1 MLTNVWGPGMELR
14 EEELLRREN
23 RNRKYMM
30 DLKSENLLLNFN
42 LEAGRF
48 TAPYALENIHG
59 GWEAQ
64 TCQLR
69 GHFLGH
75 WLSAAAMRYH
85 ATGDGEIK
93 AKADA
98 IVHELALCQEEN
110 GGQWVGSIP
119 EKYLHWIAR
128 GKQVWAPQY
137 NLHKTLMGLVDMY
150 ELAGNQ
156 EALQVA
162 DRFAD
167 WFYDWSAGFTRE
179 QFDDILDFE
188 TGGMLE
194 IWAQML
200 DHTGK
205 DKYRELLKRYY
216 RGRFFDP
223 LLEGKDVLTNMHA
236 NTTIPEVLGCARAY
250 EVTGEQHW
258 RDIVEAYWDLSVNQ
272 RGQYAT
278 GGQTSGEIWSA
289 KQSLGARLGD
299 KNQEY
304 CTVYNM
310 LRLADYLFRW
320 TKDPRYADYIEM
332 GIYNGMMAQA
342 YWQRFKTNGQHYDT
356 PDEGL
361 LTYFLPLASGSKK
374 GWASETND
382 FFCCHGTLVQGNAA
396 WERDIL
402 YQEGDDLYVA
412 QYFDFSAKVQVGDQT
427 VELSMA
433 RDTLTGSFHLSST
446 SSARQNIHE
455 NTAKYPHHPDCRAE
469 VLTIHTQAPVEF
481 TLHVRI
487 PWWVQG
493 EAVVCVNGQ
502 EQARVSG
509 KSEFVTLHR
518 LWENGDVVRVEMPL
532 GVHTWSLPED
542 PNMVAFLYGP
552 VLLAGLCDEERQLT
566 VQGKD
571 AAAILTHDGERE
583 WGSWKDTFKT
593 VGQERGLR
601 FIPLYQVGY
610 ETYTIYFPLKYNAL

>member
-1 MLTNVWGPGMELR
+1 M
-14 EEELLRREN
+14 
-23 RNRKYMM
+23 
-30 DLKSENLLLNFN
+30 
-42 LEAGRF
+42 
-48 TAPYALENIHG
+48 
-59 GWEAQ
+59 
-64 TCQLR
+64 
-69 GHFLGH
+69 
-75 WLSAAAMRYH
+75 
-85 ATGDGEIK
+85 
-93 AKADA
+93 
-98 IVHELALCQEEN
+98 
-110 GGQWVGSIP
+110 
-119 EKYLHWIAR
+119 
-128 GKQVWAPQY
+128 
-137 NLHKTLMGLVDMY
+137 
-150 ELAGNQ
+150 
-156 EALQVA
+156 
-162 DRFAD
+162 
-167 WFYDWSAGFTRE
+167 
-179 QFDDILDFE
+179 
-188 TGGMLE
+188 E

-258 RDIVEAYWDLSVNQ
+258 RDIVEAYWDLAVNQ

-310 LRLADYLFRW
+310 LRLAGYLFRW

-361 LTYFLPLASGSKK
+361 LTYFLPLAPGSKK

-402 YQEGDDLYVA
+402 YQEGDNLYVA
-412 QYFDFSAKVQVGDQT
+412 QYFDFSAKVQVGNQT

-571 AAAILTHDGERE
+571 PAAILTHDGERE

>member
-1 MLTNVWGPGMELR
+1 MLKTIWGPDMTLR
-14 EEELLRREN
+14 EEELLRRER

-30 DLKSENLLLNFN
+30 DLKSENLVLNFQ

-48 TAPYALENIHG
+48 TTPYLPEGIHG

-64 TCQLR
+64 ACQLR

-85 ATGDGEIK
+85 AAGDGEIK

-98 IVHELALCQEEN
+98 IVHELALCQEDN
-110 GGQWVGSIP
+110 GGQWAGSIP

-137 NLHKTLMGLVDMY
+137 NLHKTFMGLVDMY
-150 ELAGNQ
+150 ELAGNR
-156 EALQVA
+156 EALEVA

-167 WFYDWSAGFTRE
+167 WFYQWSGTFTRE

-194 IWAQML
+194 IWVQLL

-205 DKYRELLKRYY
+205 DKYRELMDRYY
-216 RGRFFDP
+216 RRRLFDP

-250 EVTGEQHW
+250 EVTGEQRW
-258 RDIVEAYWDLSVNQ
+258 RDIVEAYWKLAVDQ

-278 GGQTSGEIWSA
+278 GGQTSGEVWSS
-289 KQSLGARLGD
+289 KGFLGARLGD

-320 TKDPRYADYIEM
+320 TKDARYADYIEM
-332 GIYNGMMAQA
+332 GIYNGLMAQA
-342 YWQRFKTNGQHYDT
+342 YWQRFKTNGQHYNT

-361 LTYFLPLASGSKK
+361 LTYFLPLAPGSHK

-382 FFCCHGTLVQGNAA
+382 FFCCHGTLVQGNST
-396 WERDIL
+396 WERGIL
-402 YQEGDDLYVA
+402 YQEESQLYVA
-412 QYFDFSAKVQVGDQT
+412 QYFDFTAQVQVQEKPVT
-427 VELSMA
+427 LSMT

-455 NTAKYPHHPDCRAE
+455 NTAKYPRHPDCRAE
-469 VLTIHTQAPVEF
+469 VLTVETEAPVEF
-481 TLHVRI
+481 ALHLRA

-493 EAVVCVNGQ
+493 EAVVTVNGG
-502 EQARVSG
+502 EEVRVKAGSG
-509 KSEFVTLHR
+509 FVSLNR
-518 LWENGDVVRVEMPL
+518 VWNNGDVVRMEMPM
-532 GVHTWSLPED
+532 GISTWSLPED
-542 PNMVAFLYGP
+542 PDTVAFLYGP
-552 VLLAGLCDEERQLT
+552 VTLAGLCGEERQLT
-566 VQGKD
+566 VEGD
-571 AAAILTHDGERE
+571 AARLLAHDGERE
-583 WGSWKDTFKT
+583 WGAWRDTFKT
-593 VGQERGLR
+593 VGQERGIR

-610 ETYTIYFPLKYNAL
+610 EDYTVYFSLKHV

>member
-23 RNRKYMM
+23 RNRRYMM

-258 RDIVEAYWDLSVNQ
+258 RDIVEAYWDLAVNQ

-361 LTYFLPLASGSKK
+361 LTYFLPLAPGSKK

-509 KSEFVTLHR
+509 KSGFVTLHR
-518 LWENGDVVRVEMPL
+518 LWENGDVVRIEMPL

-566 VQGKD
+566 IQGKD
-571 AAAILTHDGERE
+571 AATILTHDGERE

-610 ETYTIYFPLKYNAL
+610 ETYTIYFPLKNNAL

>member
-1 MLTNVWGPGMELR
+1 MLKNIWGREMTLR
-14 EEELLRREN
+14 EEELLRRER

-30 DLKSENLLLNFN
+30 DLKSENLLLNFQ
-42 LEAGRF
+42 LEAGRY
-48 TAPYALENIHG
+48 TSPYTPEGIHG
-59 GWEAQ
+59 GWESQ

-110 GGQWVGSIP
+110 GGQWAGSIP
-119 EKYLHWIAR
+119 EKYLHWIAG

-137 NLHKTLMGLVDMY
+137 NLHKTFMGLVDMY
-150 ELAGNQ
+150 ELAGNR
-156 EALQVA
+156 EALEVA

-167 WFYDWSAGFTRE
+167 WFYQWSGNFTRE

-194 IWAQML
+194 IWVQLL
-200 DHTGK
+200 DYTGN
-205 DKYRELLKRYY
+205 DKYRELMDRYY
-216 RGRFFDP
+216 RRRLFEP
-223 LLEGKDVLTNMHA
+223 LLAGKDVLTNMHA

-250 EVTGEQHW
+250 EVTGEQRW
-258 RDIVEAYWDLSVNQ
+258 RDIVEAYWKLAVDQ

-289 KQSLGARLGD
+289 KGFLGARLGD
-299 KNQEY
+299 KNQEH

-320 TKDPRYADYIEM
+320 TKDSRYADYIEL

-361 LTYFLPLASGSKK
+361 LTYFLPLAPGSRK

-382 FFCCHGTLVQGNAA
+382 FFCCHGTLVQGNAS
-396 WERDIL
+396 WERGIL
-402 YQEGDDLYVA
+402 YQEGDNLYVA
-412 QYFDFSAKVQVGDQT
+412 QYFDFSAKVTVKGQQVA
-427 VELSMA
+427 LSMT

-469 VLTIHTQAPVEF
+469 VISVATETPVEF
-481 TLHVRI
+481 ALNLRV
-487 PWWVQG
+487 PWWVKG
-493 EAVVCVNGQ
+493 EALVTVNGR
-502 EQARVSG
+502 EEARVT
-509 KSEFVTLHR
+509 SEAGFVTLR
-518 LWENGDVVRVEMPL
+518 RVWSDGDVVRLEMPM
-532 GVHTWSLPED
+532 GVSTWSLPED
-542 PNMVAFLYGP
+542 SNTVAFLYGP
-552 VLLAGLCDEERQLT
+552 VTLAGLCGEERQLI
-566 VQGKD
+566 VEGSSD
-571 AAAILTHDGERE
+571 ASCLLTHDGERE
-583 WGSWKDTFKT
+583 WGAWRDTFKT
-593 VGQERGLR
+593 VGQERGIR

-610 ETYTIYFPLKYNAL
+610 EAYTVYFPIKRV

>member
-23 RNRKYMM
+23 RNRRYMM

-258 RDIVEAYWDLSVNQ
+258 RDIVEAYWDLAVNQ

-361 LTYFLPLASGSKK
+361 LTYFLPLAPGSKK

-402 YQEGDDLYVA
+402 YQKGDNLYVA
-412 QYFDFSAKVQVGDQT
+412 QYFDFSAKVQVGNQT

-509 KSEFVTLHR
+509 KSGFVTLHR

-571 AAAILTHDGERE
+571 PAAILTHDGERE